1 MDSYR
6 ISSFSSSI
14 YCTTS
19 ILALLVLLSTAPS
32 EGYPTSTISN
42 ETTTL
47 PTDEVNDSQS
57 LKVKDLPFANYI
69 SNPCSPGTSSRT
81 TDRSRSKAHRQ
92 SYTIAFYNYMSSY
105 GTLYKQDAMN
115 VINESTIDDCAV
127 LNLPE
132 LPYTP
137 TLSELQEMDAEGAL
151 KRIHSSLLMH
161 AAHAYFVEY
170 QYLTSS
176 STCSEASANR
186 ERNLAREAIILARK
200 QKHMACMTQMTIE
213 ELGYTPNNTDE
224 ILDEKFTNLQLCS
237 RRALRDCQIMLSI
250 VRLFDVIANYSK
262 SILEPAP
269 VPII

>member
-1 MDSYR
+1 MKCMA
-6 ISSFSSSI
+6 
-14 YCTTS
+14 YCGYLGTEG

-32 EGYPTSTISN
+32 EGYPASTISN
-42 ETTTL
+42 ETKTL
-47 PTDEVNDSQS
+47 PTDDAHDSQG
-57 LKVKDLPFANYI
+57 LKVKDLPFSSYI
-69 SNPCSPGTSSRT
+69 SNPCSPGTSSRN

-92 SYTIAFYNYMSSY
+92 SYSIAFYNYMSSY
-105 GTLYKQDAMN
+105 GTLYKQDAVN

-127 LNLPE
+127 LNMPDLPN
-132 LPYTP
+132 TP
-137 TLSELQEMDAEGAL
+137 TLPELQEMDPEAAL

-161 AAHAYFVEY
+161 AAYAYFVEH

-186 ERNLAREAIILARK
+186 ERSLAREAVILARK

-213 ELGYTPNNTDE
+213 ELGYTSNDIDE
-224 ILDEKFTNLQLCS
+224 ILNEKFTNLQLCS

-269 VPII
+269 VPMI